1 MHELKRIFR
10 IFLGDVTGI
19 QGKQLV
25 VCEQSKWQ
33 SCKFIFGKPESSIAM
48 KKVVIIGDS
57 NQAFLLPLKIAL
69 LLGCPVFSG
78 HEDKSNRGYCSSSSW
93 PEVKK
98 YQRCSTVECGY
109 SLVVHGVL
117 QGVVLGS
124 ILGVVLGVL
133 LWMVLRVVLGWY

>member
-1 MHELKRIFR
+1 
-10 IFLGDVTGI
+10 
-19 QGKQLV
+19 
-25 VCEQSKWQ
+25 
-33 SCKFIFGKPESSIAM
+33 M

-98 YQRCSTVECGY
+98 ISE
-109 SLVVHGVL
+109 
-117 QGVVLGS
+117 
-124 ILGVVLGVL
+124 
-133 LWMVLRVVLGWY
+133 M

>member
-1 MHELKRIFR
+1 
-10 IFLGDVTGI
+10 
-19 QGKQLV
+19 
-25 VCEQSKWQ
+25 
-33 SCKFIFGKPESSIAM
+33 M

-98 YQRCSTVECGY
+98 NIRDVALWSVD
-109 SLVVHGVL
+109 
-117 QGVVLGS
+117 
-124 ILGVVLGVL
+124 ILWWYMGCYK
-133 LWMVLRVVLGWY
+133 GWY